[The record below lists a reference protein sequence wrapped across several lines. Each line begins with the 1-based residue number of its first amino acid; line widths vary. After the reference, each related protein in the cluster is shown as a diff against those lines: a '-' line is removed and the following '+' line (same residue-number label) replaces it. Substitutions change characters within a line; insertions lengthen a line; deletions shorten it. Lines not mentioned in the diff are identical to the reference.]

1 MKKVPVTTE
10 KLNEISG
17 KASDII
23 QKNAEVVG
31 ILKVIDLAVEQL
43 ERSFDDDVV
52 WALRSATRSL
62 ESAIE
67 DAAHITDT
75 IEHFEEIK

>member
-10 KLNEISG
+10 KLNEIRG
-17 KASDII
+17 KASDVI

-31 ILKVIDLAVEQL
+31 ILKVIDLAIEQL
-43 ERSFDDDVV
+43 AQTFEDDVV

-75 IEHFEEIK
+75 VETF